1 MKEGSAVYAIRDG
14 KVVKVVD
21 IHNRSCPDA
30 SCMQYNNLV
39 TIQHEDGTFADYAH
53 LKKNSARVSLGEDVP
68 MGTHLADSV
77 NTGWTTGPHL
87 HLVVYKPAIQ
97 KRKTIP
103 TLFKIR
109 DHQSAQLETGKTYHR
124 Y

>member
-1 MKEGSAVYAIRDG
+1 
-14 KVVKVVD
+14 
-21 IHNRSCPDA
+21 
-30 SCMQYNNLV
+30 MQYNNLV
-39 TIQHEDGTFADYAH
+39 TIQHDDGTYADYAH
-53 LKKNSARVSLGEDVP
+53 LKKNSARVTLGQHVL
-68 MGTHLADSV
+68 MGTHLADSG

-103 TLFKIR
+103 TLFKLN
-109 DHQSAQLETGKTYHR
+109 DEESALLEAGKTYRR